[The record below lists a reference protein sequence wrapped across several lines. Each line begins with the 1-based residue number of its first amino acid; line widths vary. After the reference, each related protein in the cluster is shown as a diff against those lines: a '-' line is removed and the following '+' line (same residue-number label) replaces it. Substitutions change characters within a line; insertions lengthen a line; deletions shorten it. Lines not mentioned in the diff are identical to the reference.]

1 MTAPAKYVY
10 TLRVTIS
17 GERIIVD
24 NLDSLEAVSKQLRQ
38 EIESRFVGAD
48 DVGTA
53 VAWVGRRKVAELS
66 YNGRVWPVG
75 HFKDWN
81 PGTHEL
87 PRSCECDNAHAQN
100 ETVCRFCYAHGVK
113 YKPAKV

>member
-75 HFKDWN
+75 HSKNWKPGN
-81 PGTHEL
+81 PEL
-87 PRSCECDNAHAQN
+87 PLACDGRGIH
-100 ETVCRFCYAHGVK
+100 CMFCAAHGVNCTGS
-113 YKPAKV
+113 KV